1 MSRNVV
7 NVNHHISE
15 YVSLIS
21 NLRGE
26 ISRLKGKL
34 GTDNGIREHPMR
46 GSPIRSPLVEIEDVR
61 TSSGSLDKKKLAE
74 MKMWIQENFRE
85 RMQLRRSLIELED
98 QNVQNSIE
106 IGKRQVGIV
115 KWTEARGRTPKRT
128 LSEDHDS
135 SVVAEELLRAAPEN
149 VKTAWSECEQLRLSI
164 EKNVGI
170 KRSIAKRLRENE
182 RQAEEFQ
189 SSGMGNVTGED
200 RQELLGLQYKIG
212 KLELENME
220 LEQSQFIHKSIMK
233 GKDLT
238 IQKLQLQL
246 TMKDRLIE
254 QQRAVL
260 VEHGLGDR
268 VSGYSGVLLMD
279 HKQLAQVIPFCLPSC
294 STLYFDL
301 FLLLATSFV
310 IPCPIVYPRVPVQS
324 PRRASSTRRTA
335 LPGSEEQ
342 IGCDQTDF

>member
-1 MSRNVV
+1 MIANISAAVSCFEETLNTLKYANRAKNIKTTVSRNVV
-7 NVNHHISE
+7 SVNHHISE

-26 ISRLKGKL
+26 ISRLKGQL
-34 GTDNGIREHPMR
+34 GSQNGPLLEAPLHHHNGGHEDDDNGDTPTRSHESIHEEMR
-46 GSPIRSPLVEIEDVR
+46 A
-61 TSSGSLDKKKLAE
+61 SSGSLDKQKLAE
-74 MKMWIQENFRE
+74 MKNWIQENFRE

-115 KWTEARGRTPKRT
+115 KWTESRGRTPKRNDLVEQDAT
-128 LSEDHDS
+128 TTS
-135 SVVAEELLRAAPEN
+135 SVVVEELLRAAPEP
-149 VKTAWSECEQLRLSI
+149 VKIAWSECEQLRLSI

-170 KRSIAKRLRENE
+170 KRSIAKRLRDNE

-189 SSGMGNVTGED
+189 SSGLGSVTGED

-246 TMKDRLIE
+246 AMKDKLIA

-260 VEHGLGDR
+260 VEHGLGDQ
-268 VSGYSGVLLMD
+268 VSGYSGILLMD
-279 HKQLAQVIPFCLPSC
+279 HKQLAQVCVC
-294 STLYFDL
+294 V
-301 FLLLATSFV
+301 V
-310 IPCPIVYPRVPVQS
+310 IPVS
-324 PRRASSTRRTA
+324 K
-335 LPGSEEQ
+335 
-342 IGCDQTDF
+342 

>member
-1 MSRNVV
+1 MIANISAAVTCFEETLNTLKYANRAKNIKTTVSRNVV
-7 NVNHHISE
+7 SVNHHISE

-34 GTDNGIREHPMR
+34 GNNNLREQPVR
-46 GSPIRSPLVEIEDVR
+46 TGQTPIRSPLEEDVMR
-61 TSSGSLDKKKLAE
+61 ASSGSLDKRKLAE
-74 MKMWIQENFRE
+74 MKTWIQENFRE

-115 KWTEARGRTPKRT
+115 KWTESRGRTPKRQVGE
-128 LSEDHDS
+128 EDHDS
-135 SVVAEELLRAAPEN
+135 SVVAEELLRLAPET
-149 VKTAWSECEQLRLSI
+149 VKMAWGECEQLRLSI

-268 VSGYSGVLLMD
+268 VSGYSGILLME
-279 HKQLAQVIPFCLPSC
+279 HKQLAQVHPYIIPLRLHLFNVINLP
-294 STLYFDL
+294 
-301 FLLLATSFV
+301 FLL
-310 IPCPIVYPRVPVQS
+310 
-324 PRRASSTRRTA
+324 
-335 LPGSEEQ
+335 
-342 IGCDQTDF
+342 